1 MEPIEVILAALAA
14 GAITGATDVAGTAI
28 KDAYKALVSLITKKF
43 GSNKEAKS
51 HLDNYLKDTETW
63 EKPAKKALQESK
75 IDKDDQ
81 AVALARELLKLV
93 KSKQEASEHH
103 IEINGNIQ
111 GLIQENKGQV
121 IMEFGKPQASK
132 RKAPKKKG
140 K

>member
-1 MEPIEVILAALAA
+1 MEPIEVILSALAA

-28 KDAYKALVSLITKKF
+28 KDAYKALVSLVTKKF

-51 HLDNYLKDTETW
+51 HLDNYLKDSETW
-63 EKPAKKALQESK
+63 EKPVKKAIQENK

-81 AVALARELLKLV
+81 VIKLARELSKLV
-93 KSKQEASEHH
+93 KSNQASLENYV
-103 IEINGNIQ
+103 EINGNVQ
-111 GLIQENKGQV
+111 GLIQENKGRV
-121 IMEFGKPQASK
+121 TMNFNKPPATK

>member
-1 MEPIEVILAALAA
+1 MEPIEVILSALAA

-28 KDAYKALVSLITKKF
+28 KDAYKALVSLVTKKF

-51 HLDNYLKDTETW
+51 HLDNYLKDSETW
-63 EKPAKKALQESK
+63 EKPVKKAIQESK

-81 AVALARELLKLV
+81 VIALAHELLKLV
-93 KSKQEASEHH
+93 KSNKASSENH
-103 IEINGNIQ
+103 IEINGNVQ

-121 IMEFGKPQASK
+121 TMNFSKPPATK
-132 RKAPKKKG
+132 RKVLKKKG